1 MMMSGR
7 DERGAVASARYGRSG
22 VGALCLRLRPIEGRS
37 DTPLLSAARERVWP
51 PVGCVTTRPGV
62 RYSVVKSERELVS
75 AKFGEIE
82 AGRDKDLVWTAKQK
96 PSILMNRS
104 PPERSTEM
112 EWLTDSN

>member
-1 MMMSGR
+1 MP
-7 DERGAVASARYGRSG
+7 AASADRGEVRYSSF
-22 VGALCLRLRPIEGRS
+22 VGGARARV
-37 DTPLLSAARERVWP
+37 AARGLRDNESP
-51 PVGCVTTRPGV
+51 SGV

>member
-1 MMMSGR
+1 M
-7 DERGAVASARYGRSG
+7 
-22 VGALCLRLRPIEGRS
+22 
-37 DTPLLSAARERVWP
+37 AARGLRDNESP
-51 PVGCVTTRPGV
+51 SGV